1 MSMASFF
8 AIAKID
14 VMNAKREK
22 EMMKIR
28 EEFPIL
34 DQKINGEDLVYLDNA
49 ASTQKP
55 RTVINAIK
63 NYYENDHSNV
73 HRGVHTLS
81 VRATEAYERARQKV
95 TEFVNSPNKHQII
108 FTKGT
113 TESINLIASSVTNLI
128 EKNDEI
134 LITAMEHHSN
144 IVPWQELCKRTGATL
159 KVIPISEDGD
169 ILMDKYRE
177 MVTNKTKLVSVV
189 HLSNTLGT
197 INPIEKIINKA
208 KSHSAITVID
218 GAQAAGHIPIDV
230 QKLDCDFY
238 LFSGHKIYGP
248 TGIGVLYGK
257 EDILNK
263 IDPYQYGGEMIL
275 KVTFDETTYND
286 LPHKFEAGT
295 PNIAGAVGI
304 GASIDFINSLDR
316 DLCHK
321 HEMSLH
327 DYAMDKLE
335 RIDGIRII
343 GRSSNKSAILS
354 FVIDGMHPHDIG
366 TIINQKG
373 IAVRT
378 GHHCT
383 MPLMDFYEIPG
394 TVRASFSIYNTHS
407 EIDKLIDALKLA
419 IKMLKQ

>member
-1 MSMASFF
+1 M
-8 AIAKID
+8 KELR
-14 VMNAKREK
+14 KRSLEN
-22 EMMKIR
+22 IR
-28 EEFPIL
+28 EDFPIL
-34 DQKINGEDLVYLDNA
+34 HQKINGEELVYLDNA

-55 RTVINAIK
+55 KAVINAIK
-63 NYYENDHSNV
+63 DYYENDHSNV

-81 VRATEAYERARQKV
+81 VRATEAYENAREKV
-95 TEFVNSPNKHQII
+95 SQFVNSPNKNQII

-113 TESINLIASSVTNLI
+113 TESINLIAGSLTNLI

-144 IVPWQELCKRTGATL
+144 IVPWQELCKRTGAIL
-159 KVIPISEDGD
+159 KIIPINDNGE
-169 ILMDKYRE
+169 ILIDKYTE

-197 INPIEKIINKA
+197 INPIEEIIDTA
-208 KSHSAITVID
+208 KSNNAITVID
-218 GAQAAGHIPIDV
+218 GAQSAGHLLVDV
-230 QKLDCDFY
+230 QELDCDFY
-238 LFSGHKIYGP
+238 LFSGHKVFGP

-257 EDILNK
+257 ENILNQ
-263 IDPYQYGGEMIL
+263 IDPYQFGGEMIL
-275 KVTFDETTYND
+275 KVTFDETTYNG

-316 DLCHK
+316 ELCHQY
-321 HEMSLH
+321 EMSLH
-327 DYAMDKLE
+327 DYALEKLE
-335 RIDGIRII
+335 QFDDIRII
-343 GRSSNKSAILS
+343 GKSSKKSAIIS
-354 FVIDGMHPHDIG
+354 FVIDGIHPHDIG

-383 MPLMDFYEIPG
+383 MPLMDFYGIPG
-394 TVRASFSIYNTHS
+394 TVRASFSIYNNHA
-407 EIDKLIDALKLA
+407 EVDKLIDAINLA

>member
-1 MSMASFF
+1 
-8 AIAKID
+8 
-14 VMNAKREK
+14 MNTKQKRNLTN
-22 EMMKIR
+22 IR

-55 RTVINAIK
+55 KTVINAIK
-63 NYYENDHSNV
+63 NYYEKDHSNV

-81 VRATEAYERARQKV
+81 VRATEAYENAREKV
-95 TEFVNSPNKHQII
+95 SEFVNSPHKNQII

-113 TESINLIASSVTNLI
+113 TESINLIAGSLTNLI
-128 EKNDEI
+128 QKNDEI

-144 IVPWQELCKRTGATL
+144 IVPWQELCKRTGAIL
-159 KVIPISEDGD
+159 KVIPINENGE
-169 ILMDKYRE
+169 ILIDKYKE

-197 INPIEKIINKA
+197 INPIAEIIDTA
-208 KSHSAITVID
+208 KSHDAITVID
-218 GAQAAGHIPIDV
+218 GAQAAGHLSVDV

-257 EDILNK
+257 VDILNR
-263 IDPYQYGGEMIL
+263 IDPYQFGGEMIL

-316 DLCHK
+316 DLCHQ

-327 DYAMDKLE
+327 DYALDQLE
-335 RIDGIRII
+335 QIQSISII
-343 GRSSNKSAILS
+343 GKSSMKSAIIS
-354 FVIDGMHPHDIG
+354 FVVDGIHPHDIG

-383 MPLMDFYEIPG
+383 MPLMDFYGISG
-394 TVRASFSIYNTHS
+394 TVRASFSIYNSHA
-407 EIDKLIDALKLA
+407 EVDKLIDAINLS
-419 IKMLKQ
+419 ITMLKQ

>member
-1 MSMASFF
+1 
-8 AIAKID
+8 
-14 VMNAKREK
+14 MNTKQKRNLTN
-22 EMMKIR
+22 IR

-55 RTVINAIK
+55 KTVINAIK
-63 NYYENDHSNV
+63 NYYEKDHSNV

-81 VRATEAYERARQKV
+81 VRATEAYENAREKV
-95 TEFVNSPNKHQII
+95 SEFVNSPHKNQII

-113 TESINLIASSVTNLI
+113 TESINLIAGSLTNLI
-128 EKNDEI
+128 QKNDEI

-144 IVPWQELCKRTGATL
+144 IVPWQELCKRTGAIL
-159 KVIPISEDGD
+159 KVIPINENGE
-169 ILMDKYRE
+169 ILIDKYKE

-197 INPIEKIINKA
+197 INPIAEIIDTA
-208 KSHSAITVID
+208 KSHDAITVID
-218 GAQAAGHIPIDV
+218 GAQAAGHLSVDV

-257 EDILNK
+257 VDILNQ
-263 IDPYQYGGEMIL
+263 IDPSQFGGEMIL

-316 DLCHK
+316 DLCHQ

-327 DYAMDKLE
+327 DYALDQLE
-335 RIDGIRII
+335 QIQSISII
-343 GRSSNKSAILS
+343 GKSSMKSAIIS
-354 FVIDGMHPHDIG
+354 FVVDGIHPHDIG

-383 MPLMDFYEIPG
+383 MPLMDFYGISG
-394 TVRASFSIYNTHS
+394 TVRASFSIYNSHA
-407 EIDKLIDALKLA
+407 EVDKLIDAINLS
-419 IKMLKQ
+419 ITMLKQ

>member
-1 MSMASFF
+1 M
-8 AIAKID
+8 KELQ
-14 VMNAKREK
+14 KRSLEN
-22 EMMKIR
+22 IR

-34 DQKINGEDLVYLDNA
+34 HQKINGEDLVYLDNA

-55 RTVINAIK
+55 KAVINAIK
-63 NYYENDHSNV
+63 DYYENDHSNV

-81 VRATEAYERARQKV
+81 VRATEAYENAREKV
-95 TEFVNSPNKHQII
+95 SQFVNSPNKNQII

-113 TESINLIASSVTNLI
+113 TESINLIAGSLTNLI

-144 IVPWQELCKRTGATL
+144 IVPWQELCKRTGAIL
-159 KVIPISEDGD
+159 KIIPINDNGE
-169 ILMDKYRE
+169 ILIDKYTE

-197 INPIEKIINKA
+197 INPIEEIIDTA
-208 KSHSAITVID
+208 KSNNAITVID
-218 GAQAAGHIPIDV
+218 GAQSAGHLLVDV
-230 QKLDCDFY
+230 QELDCDFY
-238 LFSGHKIYGP
+238 LFSGHKVFGP

-257 EDILNK
+257 ESILNQ
-263 IDPYQYGGEMIL
+263 IDPYQFGGEMIL
-275 KVTFDETTYND
+275 KVTFDETTYNG

-316 DLCHK
+316 ELCHRY
-321 HEMSLH
+321 EMSLH
-327 DYAMDKLE
+327 DYALEKLE
-335 RIDGIRII
+335 QFDDIRII
-343 GRSSNKSAILS
+343 GKSSKKSAIIS
-354 FVIDGMHPHDIG
+354 FVIDGIHPHDIG

-383 MPLMDFYEIPG
+383 MPLMDFYGIPG
-394 TVRASFSIYNTHS
+394 TVRASFSIYNNHA
-407 EIDKLIDALKLA
+407 EVDKLIDAINLA

>member
-1 MSMASFF
+1 MK
-8 AIAKID
+8 AKQKK
-14 VMNAKREK
+14 AFER
-22 EMMKIR
+22 IR

-34 DQKINGEDLVYLDNA
+34 DQKINGEDLIYLDNA

-55 RTVINAIK
+55 KAVINAIK
-63 NYYENDHSNV
+63 DYYENDHSNV

-81 VRATEAYERARQKV
+81 VRATEAYENARVKV
-95 TEFVNSPNKHQII
+95 TEFLNSPNNHQII

-113 TESINLIASSVTNLI
+113 TDSINLIATSITSLI
-128 EKNDEI
+128 NENDEI

-144 IVPWQELCKRTGATL
+144 IVPWQELCKRTGAVL
-159 KVIPISEDGD
+159 KIIPINENGE
-169 ILMDKYRE
+169 ILIDDYKD
-177 MVTNKTKLVSVV
+177 MVSAKTKLISVV

-197 INPIEKIINKA
+197 INPIEDIIKIA
-208 KSHSAITVID
+208 KSHDVITVID
-218 GAQAAGHIPIDV
+218 GAQAAGHLPIDV

-238 LFSGHKIYGP
+238 LFSGHKIFGP

-257 EDILNK
+257 EEILNR

-275 KVTFDETTYND
+275 KVTFEETTYNS

-316 DLCHK
+316 DLRHEY
-321 HEMSLH
+321 EMSLH
-327 DYAMDKLE
+327 DYALNQLE
-335 RIDGIRII
+335 QIDGIRII
-343 GRSSNKSAILS
+343 GKSSHKSAIIS

-394 TVRASFSIYNTHS
+394 TVRASFSIYNNHS
-407 EIDKLIDALKLA
+407 EIDKLIDAIKLA
-419 IKMLKQ
+419 IKMLK

>member
-1 MSMASFF
+1 M
-8 AIAKID
+8 KELR
-14 VMNAKREK
+14 KRSLEN
-22 EMMKIR
+22 IR
-28 EEFPIL
+28 DEFPIL
-34 DQKINGEDLVYLDNA
+34 HQKINGEDLVYLDNA

-55 RTVINAIK
+55 KAVINAIK
-63 NYYENDHSNV
+63 DYYENDHSNV

-81 VRATEAYERARQKV
+81 VRATEAYENAREKV
-95 TEFVNSPNKHQII
+95 SQFVNSPNKNQII

-113 TESINLIASSVTNLI
+113 TESINLIAGSLTNLI

-144 IVPWQELCKRTGATL
+144 IVPWQELCKRTGAIL
-159 KVIPISEDGD
+159 KIIPINDNGE
-169 ILMDKYRE
+169 ILIDKYTE

-197 INPIEKIINKA
+197 INPIEEIIDTA
-208 KSHSAITVID
+208 KSNNAITVID
-218 GAQAAGHIPIDV
+218 GAQSASHLLVDV
-230 QKLDCDFY
+230 QELDCDFY
-238 LFSGHKIYGP
+238 LFSGHKVFGP

-257 EDILNK
+257 ENILNQ
-263 IDPYQYGGEMIL
+263 IDPYQFGGEMIL
-275 KVTFDETTYND
+275 KVTFDETTYNG

-316 DLCHK
+316 ELCHQY
-321 HEMSLH
+321 EMSLH
-327 DYAMDKLE
+327 DYALEKLE
-335 RIDGIRII
+335 QFDDIRII
-343 GRSSNKSAILS
+343 GKSSKKSAIIS
-354 FVIDGMHPHDIG
+354 FVIDGIHPHDIG

-394 TVRASFSIYNTHS
+394 TVRASFSIYNNHA
-407 EIDKLIDALKLA
+407 EVDKLIDAINLA

>member
-1 MSMASFF
+1 MK
-8 AIAKID
+8 AKQKK
-14 VMNAKREK
+14 AFER
-22 EMMKIR
+22 IR

-34 DQKINGEDLVYLDNA
+34 DQKINGEDLIYLDNA

-55 RTVINAIK
+55 KAVINAIK
-63 NYYENDHSNV
+63 DYYENDHSNV

-81 VRATEAYERARQKV
+81 VRATEAYENARVKV
-95 TEFVNSPNKHQII
+95 TEFLNSPNNHQII

-113 TESINLIASSVTNLI
+113 TDSINLIATSITNLI
-128 EKNDEI
+128 NENDEI

-144 IVPWQELCKRTGATL
+144 IVPWQELCKRTGAVL
-159 KVIPISEDGD
+159 KIIPINENGE
-169 ILMDKYRE
+169 ILIDDYKD
-177 MVTNKTKLVSVV
+177 MVSAKTKLISVV

-197 INPIEKIINKA
+197 INPIEDIIKIA
-208 KSHSAITVID
+208 KSHDVITVID
-218 GAQAAGHIPIDV
+218 GAQAAGHLPIDV
-230 QKLDCDFY
+230 QQLDCDFY
-238 LFSGHKIYGP
+238 LFSGHKIFGP

-257 EDILNK
+257 EEILNR

-275 KVTFDETTYND
+275 KVTFEETTYNS

-316 DLCHK
+316 DLCHEY
-321 HEMSLH
+321 EMSLH
-327 DYAMDKLE
+327 DYALNQLE
-335 RIDGIRII
+335 QIDGIRII
-343 GRSSNKSAILS
+343 GKSSHKSAIIS

-394 TVRASFSIYNTHS
+394 TVRASFSIYNNHS
-407 EIDKLIDALKLA
+407 EIDKLIDAIKLA
-419 IKMLKQ
+419 IKMLK

>member
-1 MSMASFF
+1 M
-8 AIAKID
+8 KELR
-14 VMNAKREK
+14 KRSLEN
-22 EMMKIR
+22 IR
-28 EEFPIL
+28 EDFPIL
-34 DQKINGEDLVYLDNA
+34 HQKINGEELVYLDNA

-55 RTVINAIK
+55 KAVINAIK
-63 NYYENDHSNV
+63 DYYENDHSNV

-81 VRATEAYERARQKV
+81 VRATEAYENAREKV
-95 TEFVNSPNKHQII
+95 SQFVNSPNKNQII

-113 TESINLIASSVTNLI
+113 TESINLIAGSLTNLI

-144 IVPWQELCKRTGATL
+144 IVPWQELCKRTGAIL
-159 KVIPISEDGD
+159 KIIPINDNGE
-169 ILMDKYRE
+169 ILIDKYTE

-197 INPIEKIINKA
+197 INPIEEIIDTA
-208 KSHSAITVID
+208 KLNNAITVID
-218 GAQAAGHIPIDV
+218 GAQSAGHLLVDV
-230 QKLDCDFY
+230 QELDCDFY
-238 LFSGHKIYGP
+238 LFSGHKVFGP

-257 EDILNK
+257 ENILNQ
-263 IDPYQYGGEMIL
+263 IDPYQFGGEMIL
-275 KVTFDETTYND
+275 KVTFDETTYNG

-316 DLCHK
+316 ELCHQY
-321 HEMSLH
+321 EMSLH
-327 DYAMDKLE
+327 NYALEKLKQF
-335 RIDGIRII
+335 DDIRII
-343 GRSSNKSAILS
+343 GKSSKKSAIIS
-354 FVIDGMHPHDIG
+354 FVIDGIHPHDIG

-394 TVRASFSIYNTHS
+394 TVRASFSIYNNHA
-407 EIDKLIDALKLA
+407 EVDKLIDAIKLA

>member
-1 MSMASFF
+1 MK
-8 AIAKID
+8 AKQKK
-14 VMNAKREK
+14 AFER
-22 EMMKIR
+22 IR

-34 DQKINGEDLVYLDNA
+34 DQKINGEDLIYLDNA

-55 RTVINAIK
+55 KAVIIAIK
-63 NYYENDHSNV
+63 DYYENDHSNV

-81 VRATEAYERARQKV
+81 VRATEAYENARVKV
-95 TEFVNSPNKHQII
+95 TEFLNSPNNHQII

-113 TESINLIASSVTNLI
+113 TDSINLIATSITSLI
-128 EKNDEI
+128 NENDEI

-144 IVPWQELCKRTGATL
+144 IVPWQELCKRTGAVL
-159 KVIPISEDGD
+159 KIIPINENGE
-169 ILMDKYRE
+169 ILIDDYKD
-177 MVTNKTKLVSVV
+177 MVSAKTKLISVV

-197 INPIEKIINKA
+197 INPIEDIIKIA
-208 KSHSAITVID
+208 KSHDVITVID
-218 GAQAAGHIPIDV
+218 GAQAAGHLPIDV
-230 QKLDCDFY
+230 QQLDCDFY
-238 LFSGHKIYGP
+238 LFSGHKIFGP

-257 EDILNK
+257 EEILNR

-275 KVTFDETTYND
+275 KVTFEETTYNS

-316 DLCHK
+316 DLCHEY
-321 HEMSLH
+321 EMSLH
-327 DYAMDKLE
+327 DYALNQLE
-335 RIDGIRII
+335 QIDGIRII
-343 GRSSNKSAILS
+343 GKSSHKSAIIS

-394 TVRASFSIYNTHS
+394 TVRASFSIYNNHS
-407 EIDKLIDALKLA
+407 EIDKLIDAIKLA
-419 IKMLKQ
+419 IKMLK

>member
-1 MSMASFF
+1 MK
-8 AIAKID
+8 AKQKK
-14 VMNAKREK
+14 AFER
-22 EMMKIR
+22 IR

-34 DQKINGEDLVYLDNA
+34 DQKINGEDLIYLDNA

-55 RTVINAIK
+55 KAVINAIK
-63 NYYENDHSNV
+63 DYYENDHSNV

-81 VRATEAYERARQKV
+81 VRATEAYENARVKV
-95 TEFVNSPNKHQII
+95 TEFLNSPNNHQII

-113 TESINLIASSVTNLI
+113 TDSINLIATSITGLI
-128 EKNDEI
+128 NENDEI

-144 IVPWQELCKRTGATL
+144 IVPWQELCKRTGAVL
-159 KVIPISEDGD
+159 KIIPINENGE
-169 ILMDKYRE
+169 ILIDDYKD
-177 MVTNKTKLVSVV
+177 MVSAKTKLISVV

-197 INPIEKIINKA
+197 INPIEDIIKIA
-208 KSHSAITVID
+208 KSHDVITVID
-218 GAQAAGHIPIDV
+218 GAQAAGHLPIDV
-230 QKLDCDFY
+230 QQLDCDFY
-238 LFSGHKIYGP
+238 LFSGHKIFGP

-257 EDILNK
+257 EEILNR

-275 KVTFDETTYND
+275 KVTFEETTYNS

-316 DLCHK
+316 DLCHEY
-321 HEMSLH
+321 EMSLH
-327 DYAMDKLE
+327 DYALNQLE
-335 RIDGIRII
+335 QIDGIRII
-343 GRSSNKSAILS
+343 GKSSHKSAIIS

-394 TVRASFSIYNTHS
+394 TVRASFSIYNNHS
-407 EIDKLIDALKLA
+407 EIDKLIDAIKLA
-419 IKMLKQ
+419 IKMLK

>member
-1 MSMASFF
+1 M
-8 AIAKID
+8 KELR
-14 VMNAKREK
+14 KRSLEN
-22 EMMKIR
+22 IR

-34 DQKINGEDLVYLDNA
+34 HQKINGEDLVYLDNA

-55 RTVINAIK
+55 KAVINAIRD
-63 NYYENDHSNV
+63 YYENDHSNV

-81 VRATEAYERARQKV
+81 VRATEAYENAREKV
-95 TEFVNSPNKHQII
+95 SQFVNSPNKNQII

-113 TESINLIASSVTNLI
+113 TESINLIAGSLTNLI

-144 IVPWQELCKRTGATL
+144 IVPWQELCKRTGAIL
-159 KVIPISEDGD
+159 KIIPINDDGE
-169 ILMDKYRE
+169 ILIDKYTE

-197 INPIEKIINKA
+197 INPIEEIIDSA
-208 KSHSAITVID
+208 KLNNAITVID
-218 GAQAAGHIPIDV
+218 GAQSAGHLLVDV
-230 QKLDCDFY
+230 QELDCDFY
-238 LFSGHKIYGP
+238 LFSGHKVFGP

-257 EDILNK
+257 ENILNQ
-263 IDPYQYGGEMIL
+263 IDPYQFGGEMIL
-275 KVTFDETTYND
+275 KVTFDETTYNG

-316 DLCHK
+316 EVCHQY
-321 HEMSLH
+321 EMSLH
-327 DYAMDKLE
+327 DYALEKLKQF
-335 RIDGIRII
+335 DDIRII
-343 GRSSNKSAILS
+343 GKSSKKSAIIS
-354 FVIDGMHPHDIG
+354 FVIDGIHPHDIG

-383 MPLMDFYEIPG
+383 MPLMDFYGIPG
-394 TVRASFSIYNTHS
+394 TVRASFSIYNNHA
-407 EIDKLIDALKLA
+407 EVDKLIDAIKLA

>member
-1 MSMASFF
+1 
-8 AIAKID
+8 
-14 VMNAKREK
+14 
-22 EMMKIR
+22 MKGKQKKAFERIR

-34 DQKINGEDLVYLDNA
+34 DQKINGEDLIYLDNA

-55 RTVINAIK
+55 KAVINAIK
-63 NYYENDHSNV
+63 DYYENDHSNV

-81 VRATEAYERARQKV
+81 VRATEAYENARLKV
-95 TEFVNSPNKHQII
+95 TEFLNSPNNHQII

-113 TESINLIASSVTNLI
+113 TDSINLIATSITSLI
-128 EKNDEI
+128 NENDEI

-144 IVPWQELCKRTGATL
+144 IVPWQELCKRTGAVL
-159 KVIPISEDGD
+159 KIIPINENGE
-169 ILMDKYRE
+169 ILIDHYKD
-177 MVTNKTKLVSVV
+177 MVSAKTKLISVV

-197 INPIEKIINKA
+197 INPIEDIIKIA
-208 KSHSAITVID
+208 KSHDVITVID
-218 GAQAAGHIPIDV
+218 GAQAAGHLPSDV
-230 QKLDCDFY
+230 QQLDCDFY
-238 LFSGHKIYGP
+238 LFSGHKIFGP

-257 EDILNK
+257 EEILNR

-275 KVTFDETTYND
+275 KVTFEETTYNS

-316 DLCHK
+316 DLCHEY
-321 HEMSLH
+321 EMSLH
-327 DYAMDKLE
+327 DYALNQLE
-335 RIDGIRII
+335 QIDGIRII
-343 GRSSNKSAILS
+343 GKSSHKSAIIS

-394 TVRASFSIYNTHS
+394 TVRASFSIYNNHS
-407 EIDKLIDALKLA
+407 EIDKLIDAIKLA
-419 IKMLKQ
+419 IKMLK

>member
-1 MSMASFF
+1 M
-8 AIAKID
+8 KELR
-14 VMNAKREK
+14 KRSLEN
-22 EMMKIR
+22 IR
-28 EEFPIL
+28 EDFPIL
-34 DQKINGEDLVYLDNA
+34 HQKINGEELVYLDNA

-55 RTVINAIK
+55 KAVINAIK
-63 NYYENDHSNV
+63 DYYENDHSNV

-81 VRATEAYERARQKV
+81 VRATEAYENAREKV
-95 TEFVNSPNKHQII
+95 SQFVNSPNKNQII

-113 TESINLIASSVTNLI
+113 TESINLIAGSLTNLI

-144 IVPWQELCKRTGATL
+144 IVPWQELCKRTGAIL
-159 KVIPISEDGD
+159 KIIPINDNGE
-169 ILMDKYRE
+169 ILIDKYTE

-197 INPIEKIINKA
+197 INPIEEIIDTA
-208 KSHSAITVID
+208 KLNNAITVID
-218 GAQAAGHIPIDV
+218 GAQSAGHLLVDV
-230 QKLDCDFY
+230 QELDCDFY
-238 LFSGHKIYGP
+238 LFSGHKVFGP

-257 EDILNK
+257 ENILNQ
-263 IDPYQYGGEMIL
+263 IDPYQFGGEMIL
-275 KVTFDETTYND
+275 KVTFDETTYNG

-316 DLCHK
+316 ELCHQY
-321 HEMSLH
+321 EMSLH
-327 DYAMDKLE
+327 DYALEKLE
-335 RIDGIRII
+335 QFDDIRII
-343 GRSSNKSAILS
+343 GRSSKKSAIIS
-354 FVIDGMHPHDIG
+354 FVIDGIHPHDIG

-383 MPLMDFYEIPG
+383 MPLMDFYGIPG
-394 TVRASFSIYNTHS
+394 TVRASFSIYNNHA
-407 EIDKLIDALKLA
+407 EVDKLIDAINLA

>member
-1 MSMASFF
+1 M
-8 AIAKID
+8 KELR
-14 VMNAKREK
+14 KRSLEN
-22 EMMKIR
+22 IR
-28 EEFPIL
+28 EDFPIL
-34 DQKINGEDLVYLDNA
+34 HQKINGEELVYLDNA

-55 RTVINAIK
+55 KAVINAIK
-63 NYYENDHSNV
+63 DYYENDHSNV

-81 VRATEAYERARQKV
+81 VRATEAYENAREKV
-95 TEFVNSPNKHQII
+95 SQFVNSPNKNQII

-113 TESINLIASSVTNLI
+113 TESINLIAGSLTNLI

-144 IVPWQELCKRTGATL
+144 IVPWQELCKRTGAIL
-159 KVIPISEDGD
+159 KIIPINDNGE
-169 ILMDKYRE
+169 ILIDKYTE

-197 INPIEKIINKA
+197 INPIEEIIDTA
-208 KSHSAITVID
+208 KLNNAITVID
-218 GAQAAGHIPIDV
+218 GAQSAGHLLVDV
-230 QKLDCDFY
+230 QELDCDFY
-238 LFSGHKIYGP
+238 LFSGHKVFGP

-257 EDILNK
+257 ENILNQ
-263 IDPYQYGGEMIL
+263 IDPYQFGGEMIL
-275 KVTFDETTYND
+275 KVTFDETTYNG

-316 DLCHK
+316 ELCHQY
-321 HEMSLH
+321 EMSLH
-327 DYAMDKLE
+327 DYALEKLE
-335 RIDGIRII
+335 QFDDIRII
-343 GRSSNKSAILS
+343 GKSSKKSAIIS
-354 FVIDGMHPHDIG
+354 FVIDGIHPHDIG

-383 MPLMDFYEIPG
+383 MPLMDFYGIPG
-394 TVRASFSIYNTHS
+394 TVRASFSIYNNHA
-407 EIDKLIDALKLA
+407 EVDKLIDAISLA

>member
-1 MSMASFF
+1 M
-8 AIAKID
+8 KELR
-14 VMNAKREK
+14 KRSLEN
-22 EMMKIR
+22 IR

-34 DQKINGEDLVYLDNA
+34 HQKINGEDLVYLDNA

-55 RTVINAIK
+55 KAVINAIK
-63 NYYENDHSNV
+63 DYYENDHSNV

-81 VRATEAYERARQKV
+81 VRATEAYENAREKV
-95 TEFVNSPNKHQII
+95 SQFVNSPNTNQII

-113 TESINLIASSVTNLI
+113 TESINLIAGSLTNLI

-144 IVPWQELCKRTGATL
+144 IVPWQELCKRTGAIL
-159 KVIPISEDGD
+159 KIIPINDNGE
-169 ILMDKYRE
+169 ILIDKYTE

-197 INPIEKIINKA
+197 INPIEEIIDTA
-208 KSHSAITVID
+208 KLNDAITVID
-218 GAQAAGHIPIDV
+218 GAQSAGHLLVDV
-230 QKLDCDFY
+230 QELDCDFY
-238 LFSGHKIYGP
+238 LFSGHKVFGP

-257 EDILNK
+257 ENILNQ
-263 IDPYQYGGEMIL
+263 IDPYQFGGEMIL
-275 KVTFDETTYND
+275 KVTFDETSYNG

-316 DLCHK
+316 ELCHQY
-321 HEMSLH
+321 EMSLH
-327 DYAMDKLE
+327 DYALEKLE
-335 RIDGIRII
+335 QFDEIRII
-343 GRSSNKSAILS
+343 GKSSKKSAIIS
-354 FVIDGMHPHDIG
+354 FVIDGIHPHDIG

-383 MPLMDFYEIPG
+383 MPLMDFYGIPG
-394 TVRASFSIYNTHS
+394 TVRASFSIYNNHA
-407 EIDKLIDALKLA
+407 EVDKLIDAIKLA

>member
-1 MSMASFF
+1 M
-8 AIAKID
+8 KELR
-14 VMNAKREK
+14 KRSLEN
-22 EMMKIR
+22 IR

-34 DQKINGEDLVYLDNA
+34 HQKINGEDLVYLDNA

-55 RTVINAIK
+55 KAVINAIK
-63 NYYENDHSNV
+63 DYYENDHSNV

-81 VRATEAYERARQKV
+81 VRATEAYENAREKV
-95 TEFVNSPNKHQII
+95 SQFVNSPNKNQII

-113 TESINLIASSVTNLI
+113 TESINLIAGSLTNLI

-144 IVPWQELCKRTGATL
+144 IVPWQELCKRTGAIL
-159 KVIPISEDGD
+159 KIIPINDNGE
-169 ILMDKYRE
+169 ILIDKYTE

-197 INPIEKIINKA
+197 INPIEEIIDTA
-208 KSHSAITVID
+208 KLNNAITVID
-218 GAQAAGHIPIDV
+218 GAQSAGHLLVDV
-230 QKLDCDFY
+230 QELDCDFY
-238 LFSGHKIYGP
+238 LFSGHKVFGP

-257 EDILNK
+257 ENILNQ
-263 IDPYQYGGEMIL
+263 IDPYQFGGEMIL
-275 KVTFDETTYND
+275 KVTFDETTYNG

-316 DLCHK
+316 ELCHQY
-321 HEMSLH
+321 EMSLH
-327 DYAMDKLE
+327 DYALEKLE
-335 RIDGIRII
+335 QFDDIRII
-343 GRSSNKSAILS
+343 GKSSKKSAIIS
-354 FVIDGMHPHDIG
+354 FVIDGIHPHDIG

-383 MPLMDFYEIPG
+383 MPLMDFYGIPG
-394 TVRASFSIYNTHS
+394 TVRASFSIYNNHA
-407 EIDKLIDALKLA
+407 EVDKLIDAIKLA

>member
-1 MSMASFF
+1 MK
-8 AIAKID
+8 AKQKK
-14 VMNAKREK
+14 AFER
-22 EMMKIR
+22 IR

-34 DQKINGEDLVYLDNA
+34 DQKINGEDLIYLDNA

-55 RTVINAIK
+55 KAVINAIK
-63 NYYENDHSNV
+63 DYYENDHSNV

-81 VRATEAYERARQKV
+81 VRATEAYENARVKV
-95 TEFVNSPNKHQII
+95 TEFLNSPNNHQII

-113 TESINLIASSVTNLI
+113 TDSINLIATSITSLI
-128 EKNDEI
+128 NENDEI

-144 IVPWQELCKRTGATL
+144 IVPWQELCKRTGAVL
-159 KVIPISEDGD
+159 KIIPINENGE
-169 ILMDKYRE
+169 ILFDDYKDMISA
-177 MVTNKTKLVSVV
+177 KTRLISVV

-197 INPIEKIINKA
+197 INPIEDIIKIA
-208 KSHSAITVID
+208 KLHDVITVID
-218 GAQAAGHIPIDV
+218 GAQAAGHLPIDV

-238 LFSGHKIYGP
+238 LFSGHKIFGP

-257 EDILNK
+257 EEILNR

-275 KVTFDETTYND
+275 KVTFEETTYNS

-316 DLCHK
+316 DLCHEY
-321 HEMSLH
+321 EMSLH
-327 DYAMDKLE
+327 DYALNQLE
-335 RIDGIRII
+335 QIDGIRII
-343 GRSSNKSAILS
+343 GKSSHKSAIIS

-394 TVRASFSIYNTHS
+394 TVRASFSIYNNHS
-407 EIDKLIDALKLA
+407 EIDKLIDAIKLA
-419 IKMLKQ
+419 IKMLK

>member
-1 MSMASFF
+1 M
-8 AIAKID
+8 KELR
-14 VMNAKREK
+14 KRSLDN
-22 EMMKIR
+22 IR

-34 DQKINGEDLVYLDNA
+34 HQKINGEDLVYLDNA

-55 RTVINAIK
+55 KAVINAIK
-63 NYYENDHSNV
+63 DYYENDHSNV

-81 VRATEAYERARQKV
+81 VRATEAYENAREKV
-95 TEFVNSPNKHQII
+95 SKFVNSTNKKQII
-108 FTKGT
+108 LTKGT
-113 TESINLIASSVTNLI
+113 TESINLIAGSLTNLI

-144 IVPWQELCKRTGATL
+144 IVPWQELCKRTGAIL
-159 KVIPISEDGD
+159 KIIPINDNGE
-169 ILMDKYRE
+169 ILIDKYTE

-197 INPIEKIINKA
+197 INPIEEIIDTA
-208 KSHSAITVID
+208 KLNNAITVID
-218 GAQAAGHIPIDV
+218 GAQSAGHLLVDV
-230 QKLDCDFY
+230 QELDCDFY
-238 LFSGHKIYGP
+238 LFSGHKVFGP

-257 EDILNK
+257 ENILNQ
-263 IDPYQYGGEMIL
+263 IDPYQFGGEMIL
-275 KVTFDETTYND
+275 KVTFDETTYNG

-316 DLCHK
+316 ELCHQY
-321 HEMSLH
+321 EMSLH
-327 DYAMDKLE
+327 DYALEKLE
-335 RIDGIRII
+335 QFDDIRII
-343 GRSSNKSAILS
+343 GKSSKKSAIIS
-354 FVIDGMHPHDIG
+354 FVIDGIHPHDIG

-383 MPLMDFYEIPG
+383 MPLMDFYGIPG
-394 TVRASFSIYNTHS
+394 TVRASFSIYNNHA
-407 EIDKLIDALKLA
+407 EVDKLIDAIKLA
-419 IKMLKQ
+419 IKMLK

>member
-1 MSMASFF
+1 M
-8 AIAKID
+8 KELR
-14 VMNAKREK
+14 KRSLDN
-22 EMMKIR
+22 IR

-34 DQKINGEDLVYLDNA
+34 HQKINGEDLVYLDNA

-55 RTVINAIK
+55 KAVINAIK
-63 NYYENDHSNV
+63 DYYENDHSNV

-81 VRATEAYERARQKV
+81 VRATEAYENAREKV
-95 TEFVNSPNKHQII
+95 SQFVNSPNKNQII

-113 TESINLIASSVTNLI
+113 TESINLIAGSLTNLI

-144 IVPWQELCKRTGATL
+144 IVPWQELCKRTGAIL
-159 KVIPISEDGD
+159 KIIPINDNGE
-169 ILMDKYRE
+169 ILIDKYTE

-197 INPIEKIINKA
+197 INPIEEIIDTA
-208 KSHSAITVID
+208 KLNNAITVID
-218 GAQAAGHIPIDV
+218 GAQSAGHLLVDV
-230 QKLDCDFY
+230 QELDCDFY
-238 LFSGHKIYGP
+238 LFSGHKVFGP

-257 EDILNK
+257 ENILNQ
-263 IDPYQYGGEMIL
+263 IDPYQFGGEMIL
-275 KVTFDETTYND
+275 KVTFDETTYNG

-316 DLCHK
+316 ELCHQY
-321 HEMSLH
+321 EMSLH
-327 DYAMDKLE
+327 DYALEKLE
-335 RIDGIRII
+335 QFDNIRII
-343 GRSSNKSAILS
+343 GKSSKKSAIIS
-354 FVIDGMHPHDIG
+354 FVIDGIHPHDIG

-383 MPLMDFYEIPG
+383 MPLMDFYGIPG
-394 TVRASFSIYNTHS
+394 TVRASFSIYNNHA
-407 EIDKLIDALKLA
+407 EVDKLIDAIKLA

>member
-1 MSMASFF
+1 M
-8 AIAKID
+8 KELR
-14 VMNAKREK
+14 KRSLEN
-22 EMMKIR
+22 IR

-34 DQKINGEDLVYLDNA
+34 HQKINGEDLVYLDNA

-55 RTVINAIK
+55 KAVINAIK
-63 NYYENDHSNV
+63 DYYENDHSNV

-81 VRATEAYERARQKV
+81 VRATEAYEDAREKV
-95 TEFVNSPNKHQII
+95 SQFVNSPNKNQII

-113 TESINLIASSVTNLI
+113 TESINLIAGSLTNLI

-144 IVPWQELCKRTGATL
+144 IVPWQELCKRTGAIL
-159 KVIPISEDGD
+159 KIIPINDNGE
-169 ILMDKYRE
+169 ILIDKYTE

-197 INPIEKIINKA
+197 INPIEEIIDTA
-208 KSHSAITVID
+208 KLNNAITVID
-218 GAQAAGHIPIDV
+218 GAQSAGHLLVDV
-230 QKLDCDFY
+230 QELDCDFY
-238 LFSGHKIYGP
+238 LFSGHKVFGP

-257 EDILNK
+257 ENILNQ
-263 IDPYQYGGEMIL
+263 IDPYQFGGEMIL
-275 KVTFDETTYND
+275 KVTFDETTYNG

-316 DLCHK
+316 ELCHQY
-321 HEMSLH
+321 EMSLH
-327 DYAMDKLE
+327 DYALEKLE
-335 RIDGIRII
+335 QFDDIRII
-343 GRSSNKSAILS
+343 GKSSKKSAIIS
-354 FVIDGMHPHDIG
+354 FVIDGIHPHDIG

-383 MPLMDFYEIPG
+383 MPLMDFYGIPG
-394 TVRASFSIYNTHS
+394 TVRASFSIYNNHA
-407 EIDKLIDALKLA
+407 EVDKLIDAINLA

>member
-1 MSMASFF
+1 MK
-8 AIAKID
+8 AKQKK
-14 VMNAKREK
+14 AFER
-22 EMMKIR
+22 IR

-34 DQKINGEDLVYLDNA
+34 DQKINGEDLIYLDNA

-55 RTVINAIK
+55 KAVINAIK
-63 NYYENDHSNV
+63 DYYENDHSNV

-81 VRATEAYERARQKV
+81 VRATEAYENARVKV
-95 TEFVNSPNKHQII
+95 TEFLNSPNNNQII

-113 TESINLIASSVTNLI
+113 TDSINLIATSITSLI
-128 EKNDEI
+128 NENDEI

-144 IVPWQELCKRTGATL
+144 IVPWQELCKRTGAVL
-159 KVIPISEDGD
+159 KIIPINENGE
-169 ILMDKYRE
+169 ILIDDYKE
-177 MVTNKTKLVSVV
+177 MVSAKTKLISVV

-197 INPIEKIINKA
+197 INPIEDIIKIA
-208 KSHSAITVID
+208 KSHDVITVID
-218 GAQAAGHIPIDV
+218 GAQAAGHLPIDV
-230 QKLDCDFY
+230 QQLDCDFY
-238 LFSGHKIYGP
+238 LFSGHKIFGP

-257 EDILNK
+257 EEILNR

-275 KVTFDETTYND
+275 KVTFEETTYNS

-316 DLCHK
+316 DLCHEY
-321 HEMSLH
+321 EMSLH
-327 DYAMDKLE
+327 DYALNQLE
-335 RIDGIRII
+335 QIDGIRII
-343 GRSSNKSAILS
+343 GKSSHKSAIIS

-394 TVRASFSIYNTHS
+394 TVRASFSIYNNHS
-407 EIDKLIDALKLA
+407 EIDKLIDAIKLA
-419 IKMLKQ
+419 IKMLK

>member
-1 MSMASFF
+1 MK
-8 AIAKID
+8 AKQKK
-14 VMNAKREK
+14 AFER
-22 EMMKIR
+22 IR

-34 DQKINGEDLVYLDNA
+34 DQKINGEDLIYLDNA

-55 RTVINAIK
+55 KAVINAIK
-63 NYYENDHSNV
+63 DYYENDHSNV

-81 VRATEAYERARQKV
+81 VRATEAYENARVKV
-95 TEFVNSPNKHQII
+95 TEFLNSPNNHQII

-113 TESINLIASSVTNLI
+113 TDSINLIATSITSLI
-128 EKNDEI
+128 NENDEI

-144 IVPWQELCKRTGATL
+144 IVPWQELCKRTGAVL
-159 KVIPISEDGD
+159 KIIPINKNGE
-169 ILMDKYRE
+169 ILIDDYKD
-177 MVTNKTKLVSVV
+177 MVSAKTKLISVV

-197 INPIEKIINKA
+197 INPIEDIIKIA
-208 KSHSAITVID
+208 KSHDVITVID
-218 GAQAAGHIPIDV
+218 GAQAAGHLPIDV

-238 LFSGHKIYGP
+238 LFSGHKIFGP

-257 EDILNK
+257 EEILNR

-275 KVTFDETTYND
+275 KVTFEETTYNS

-316 DLCHK
+316 DLCHEY
-321 HEMSLH
+321 EMSLH
-327 DYAMDKLE
+327 DYALNPLE
-335 RIDGIRII
+335 QIDGIRII
-343 GRSSNKSAILS
+343 GKSSHKSAIIS

-394 TVRASFSIYNTHS
+394 TVRASFSIYNNHS
-407 EIDKLIDALKLA
+407 EIDKLIDAIKLA
-419 IKMLKQ
+419 IKMLK

>member
-1 MSMASFF
+1 M
-8 AIAKID
+8 KELR
-14 VMNAKREK
+14 KRSLDN
-22 EMMKIR
+22 IR

-34 DQKINGEDLVYLDNA
+34 HQKINGEDLVYLDNA

-55 RTVINAIK
+55 KAVINAIK
-63 NYYENDHSNV
+63 DYYENDHSNV

-81 VRATEAYERARQKV
+81 VRATEAYENAREKV
-95 TEFVNSPNKHQII
+95 SQFVNSPNKNQII

-113 TESINLIASSVTNLI
+113 TESINLIAGSLTNLI

-144 IVPWQELCKRTGATL
+144 IVPWQELCKRTGAIL
-159 KVIPISEDGD
+159 KIIPINDNGE
-169 ILMDKYRE
+169 ILIDKYTE

-197 INPIEKIINKA
+197 INPIEEIIDTA
-208 KSHSAITVID
+208 KLNNAITVID
-218 GAQAAGHIPIDV
+218 GAQSAGHLLVDV
-230 QKLDCDFY
+230 QELDCDFY
-238 LFSGHKIYGP
+238 LFSGHKVFGP

-257 EDILNK
+257 ENILNQ
-263 IDPYQYGGEMIL
+263 IDPYQFGGEMIL
-275 KVTFDETTYND
+275 KVTFDETTYNG

-316 DLCHK
+316 EVCHQY
-321 HEMSLH
+321 EMSLH
-327 DYAMDKLE
+327 DYALEKLKQF
-335 RIDGIRII
+335 DDIRII
-343 GRSSNKSAILS
+343 GKSSKKSAIIS
-354 FVIDGMHPHDIG
+354 FVIDGIHPHDIG

-383 MPLMDFYEIPG
+383 MPLMDFYGIPG
-394 TVRASFSIYNTHS
+394 TVRASFSIYNNHA
-407 EIDKLIDALKLA
+407 EVDKLIDAINLA

>member
-1 MSMASFF
+1 M
-8 AIAKID
+8 KELQ
-14 VMNAKREK
+14 KRSPEN
-22 EMMKIR
+22 IR

-34 DQKINGEDLVYLDNA
+34 HQKINGEDLVYLDNA

-55 RTVINAIK
+55 KAVINAIK
-63 NYYENDHSNV
+63 DYYENDHSNV

-81 VRATEAYERARQKV
+81 VRATEAYENAREKV
-95 TEFVNSPNKHQII
+95 SQFVNSPNKNQII

-113 TESINLIASSVTNLI
+113 TESINLIAGSLTNLI

-144 IVPWQELCKRTGATL
+144 IVPWQELCKRTGAIL
-159 KVIPISEDGD
+159 KIIPINDNGE
-169 ILMDKYRE
+169 ILIDKYTE

-197 INPIEKIINKA
+197 INPIEEIIDTA
-208 KSHSAITVID
+208 KLNNAITVID
-218 GAQAAGHIPIDV
+218 GAQSASHLLVDV
-230 QKLDCDFY
+230 QELDCDFY
-238 LFSGHKIYGP
+238 LFSGHKVFGP

-257 EDILNK
+257 ENILNQ
-263 IDPYQYGGEMIL
+263 IDPYQFGGEMIL
-275 KVTFDETTYND
+275 KVTFDETTYNG

-316 DLCHK
+316 ELCHQY
-321 HEMSLH
+321 EMSLH
-327 DYAMDKLE
+327 DYALEKLE
-335 RIDGIRII
+335 QFDDIRII
-343 GRSSNKSAILS
+343 GKSSKKSAIIS
-354 FVIDGMHPHDIG
+354 FVIDGIHPHDIG

-383 MPLMDFYEIPG
+383 MPLMDFYGIPG
-394 TVRASFSIYNTHS
+394 TVRASFSIYNNHA
-407 EIDKLIDALKLA
+407 EVDKLIDAIKLA

>member
-1 MSMASFF
+1 M
-8 AIAKID
+8 KELR
-14 VMNAKREK
+14 KRSLEN
-22 EMMKIR
+22 IR
-28 EEFPIL
+28 DEFPIL
-34 DQKINGEDLVYLDNA
+34 HQKINGEDLVYLDNA

-55 RTVINAIK
+55 KAVINAIK
-63 NYYENDHSNV
+63 DYYENDHSNV

-81 VRATEAYERARQKV
+81 VRATEAYENAREKV
-95 TEFVNSPNKHQII
+95 SQFVNSPNKNQII

-113 TESINLIASSVTNLI
+113 TESINLIAGSLTNLI

-144 IVPWQELCKRTGATL
+144 IVPWQELCKRTGAIL
-159 KVIPISEDGD
+159 KIIPINDNGE
-169 ILMDKYRE
+169 ILIDKYTE

-197 INPIEKIINKA
+197 INPIEEIIDTA
-208 KSHSAITVID
+208 KLNNAITVID
-218 GAQAAGHIPIDV
+218 GAQSAGHLLVDV
-230 QKLDCDFY
+230 QELDCDFY
-238 LFSGHKIYGP
+238 LFSGHKVFGP

-257 EDILNK
+257 ENILNQ
-263 IDPYQYGGEMIL
+263 IDPYQFGGEMIL
-275 KVTFDETTYND
+275 KVTFDETTYNG

-316 DLCHK
+316 ELCHQY
-321 HEMSLH
+321 EMSLH
-327 DYAMDKLE
+327 DYALEKLE
-335 RIDGIRII
+335 QFDDIRII
-343 GRSSNKSAILS
+343 GKSSKKSAIIS
-354 FVIDGMHPHDIG
+354 FVIDGIHPHDIG

-383 MPLMDFYEIPG
+383 MPLMDFYGIPG
-394 TVRASFSIYNTHS
+394 TVRASFSIYNNHA
-407 EIDKLIDALKLA
+407 EVDKLIDAIKLA